1 MSVYNFDSFFL
12 FLSGNFGDPRPPEV
26 ATDTH
31 PDLDAVL
38 LDVLIS
44 NLNNG
49 AELDVQETTPLCS
62 DDSATSSEAPS
73 PLSVSITTL
82 ECTNETNIVDPLDIP
97 FLTEQ
102 CDLTT
107 FLDSVSVISEPTFS
121 NTCSSG
127 ASPMFCNTTVE
138 NTLETTTYKDNVD
151 LSECMHLFPDS
162 LEQSVID
169 LSDSELNQLFNT
181 LPSQEPLNCESEP
194 TTPVSPVVSS
204 EPHTPQVSNSRKRR
218 KVSEIEPKD
227 IFPPKKSKVEKHVER
242 RIKNNAASRVSR
254 AKRRERH
261 TTVFSRVEEL
271 EEQNAKLRI
280 QAQEMEAET
289 ARLKK
294 LLVERLSK

>member
-1 MSVYNFDSFFL
+1 MYFACVHTLCFL
-12 FLSGNFGDPRPPEV
+12 FFLSGNFGDPRPPEV
-26 ATDTH
+26 DTDTH
-31 PDLDAVL
+31 PDLDAVF

-44 NLNNG
+44 DLNNG
-49 AELDVQETTPLCS
+49 TELDVQETTPLCS

-73 PLSVSITTL
+73 PLSVSTTTL
-82 ECTNETNIVDPLDIP
+82 ECINETNIVDPLDIP

-107 FLDSVSVISEPTFS
+107 FLDSVSVISEPSFS
-121 NTCSSG
+121 NTCSPG
-127 ASPMFCNTTVE
+127 ASPMFCNTAVE
-138 NTLETTTYKDNVD
+138 DTLETTTYKDNVD

-162 LEQSVID
+162 LGQTVID

-194 TTPVSPVVSS
+194 TSPVSS
-204 EPHTPQVSNSRKRR
+204 EPHTPQFNNSRKRR
-218 KVSEIEPKD
+218 KVSEIEPED
-227 IFPPKKSKVEKHVER
+227 VLPPQKSKHVER

-254 AKRRERH
+254 AKRRQKH

-294 LLVERLSK
+294 LLVERLSH